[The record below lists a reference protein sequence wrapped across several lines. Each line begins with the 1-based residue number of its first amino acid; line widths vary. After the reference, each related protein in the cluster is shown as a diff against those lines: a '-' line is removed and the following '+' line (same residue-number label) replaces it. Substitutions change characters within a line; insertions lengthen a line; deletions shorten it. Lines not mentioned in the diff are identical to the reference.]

1 MVKSSPKPL
10 PHSKIPFSQF
20 FRAGSQATAMSCWK
34 RSRRDFEEFPV
45 DLEGDSELGLVAV
58 CEHVFREATRS
69 SALFG
74 LPSNMGSKS
83 KSSKA
88 HWARAKPIR
97 GFVHGVKR
105 LSLQC
110 FRSRAAQ
117 SRWGGGGEQAPP
129 AFLLLNPFF
138 FSSVFATQAGKR
150 SRKGLIHRLQT
161 QKPGLGRVGPS
172 CRAPGLQTTK
182 NPLWVRA
189 HHSLGS

>member
-1 MVKSSPKPL
+1 MKSSPKPL

-117 SRWGGGGEQAPP
+117 SRWWGGENRR
-129 AFLLLNPFF
+129 LLLFSCSIHF
-138 FSSVFATQAGKR
+138 FSAR
-150 SRKGLIHRLQT
+150 SLPPR
-161 QKPGLGRVGPS
+161 
-172 CRAPGLQTTK
+172 
-182 NPLWVRA
+182 
-189 HHSLGS
+189 LGSGAGRD